1 MIPNYVDDIRG
12 SLKNKCYF
20 SALSLALTM
29 PDICGMAEF
38 PNKQVG
44 ERYIE
49 WYDKYI
55 GDYMAY
61 GKDDLGGDNPW
72 LSGEVVYNLRN
83 TFLHQGY
90 PGIDSDK
97 VKEEANR
104 LDKFIL
110 MLGDGTD
117 LQVAT
122 INIEAGTKEA
132 GKITYRMITVNVT
145 YLCDSICDCVLWYY
159 KNNQK
164 KFKFDFNVVTQEEWR
179 HPSEEELQFANGDV
193 FAKILNHKLEKENSK
208 RRFVEDPDRKPLAR
222 MSQFLKVLFSDK
234 AMKQRFLNGESIF
247 TFMHPFKPHSPILV
261 EESKN
266 DVNDEPQVKPKSQ
279 KKNTD
284 AISGKKKKQS
294 SKNVS
299 REKHDAQVRSF
310 FGSHFKEKM
319 YLNRKEEIIQ
329 AVLKAKTKQQVN
341 NNLMK
346 HFKNNEVSTIYQR
359 LRPLIKDLP
368 GK

>member
-1 MIPNYVDDIRG
+1 MIPVYVNDIKC

-20 SALSLALTM
+20 SALSLALTL

-61 GKDDLGGDNPW
+61 GKDDLGGNNPW

-179 HPSEEELQFANGDV
+179 HPSEEALHFAEGDV
-193 FAKILNHKLEKENSK
+193 FAKILNQKLKKEGSTMKIVENSERK
-208 RRFVEDPDRKPLAR
+208 SLDEIREDSD
-222 MSQFLKVLFSDK
+222 VIFSDETK
-234 AMKQRFLNGESIF
+234 
-247 TFMHPFKPHSPILV
+247 
-261 EESKN
+261 
-266 DVNDEPQVKPKSQ
+266 
-279 KKNTD
+279 KKNINTR
-284 AISGKKKKQS
+284 KKKQS

-299 REKHDAQVRSF
+299 EEKRAAQVRSF

-346 HFKNNEVSTIYQR
+346 HFKNNEVGTIYQR

>member
-1 MIPNYVDDIRG
+1 MIPNYVDDIRR

-44 ERYIE
+44 ERYVE

-61 GKDDLGGDNPW
+61 GKDDLGGNNPW

-83 TFLHQGY
+83 TL
-90 PGIDSDK
+90 
-97 VKEEANR
+97 
-104 LDKFIL
+104 
-110 MLGDGTD
+110 
-117 LQVAT
+117 
-122 INIEAGTKEA
+122 
-132 GKITYRMITVNVT
+132 
-145 YLCDSICDCVLWYY
+145 
-159 KNNQK
+159 K
-164 KFKFDFNVVTQEEWR
+164 KFKFNFNVMTQEEWR
-179 HPSEEELQFANGDV
+179 HPSKEELQFADGDV
-193 FAKILNHKLEKENSK
+193 FAKILNRKLEKENSK
-208 RRFVEDPDRKPLAR
+208 RRFVEDPDRKPLER
-222 MSQFLKVLFSDK
+222 MSQYLKVIFSDK
-234 AMKQRFLNGESIF
+234 AMKQRFLNGESIL
-247 TFMHPFKPHSPILV
+247 TFMHPFKTHSPILV
-261 EESKN
+261 EESKI
-266 DVNDEPQVKPKSQ
+266 DVKDEPQDKSKSQ

-284 AISGKKKKQS
+284 AVSGKKKKQS

-299 REKHDAQVRSF
+299 KEKREAQVRSF

-319 YLNRKEEIIQ
+319 YLNKKEEIIQ

-346 HFKNNEVSTIYQR
+346 HFENNEVSTIYQR
-359 LRPLIKDLP
+359 LRQLIKDLP

>member
-1 MIPNYVDDIRG
+1 MIPNYVDDIRR

-44 ERYIE
+44 ERYVE

-61 GKDDLGGDNPW
+61 GKDDLGGNNPW

-83 TFLHQGY
+83 TFLHQGN
-90 PGIDSDK
+90 PGIESDK
-97 VKEEANR
+97 VKEEVNR
-104 LDKFIL
+104 FDQFCLL
-110 MLGDGTD
+110 LGDGTD
-117 LQVAT
+117 VQVST
-122 INIEAGTKEA
+122 INIEAGTKET
-132 GKITYRMITVNVT
+132 GKITYRSIIIDVT
-145 YLCDSICDCVLWYY
+145 YLCDTICDFALGYY
-159 KNNQK
+159 DDNRE
-164 KFKFDFNVVTQEEWR
+164 KFKFNFNVMTQEEWR
-179 HPSEEELQFANGDV
+179 HPSKEELQFADGDV
-193 FAKILNHKLEKENSK
+193 FAKILNRKLEKENSK
-208 RRFVEDPDRKPLAR
+208 RRFVEDPDRKPLER
-222 MSQFLKVLFSDK
+222 MSQYLKVIFSDK
-234 AMKQRFLNGESIF
+234 AMKQRFLNGESIL
-247 TFMHPFKPHSPILV
+247 TFMHPFKTHSPILV
-261 EESKN
+261 EESKI
-266 DVNDEPQVKPKSQ
+266 DVKDEPQDKSKSQ

-284 AISGKKKKQS
+284 AVSGKKKKQS

-299 REKHDAQVRSF
+299 KEKREAQVRSF

-319 YLNRKEEIIQ
+319 YLNKKEEIIQ

-346 HFKNNEVSTIYQR
+346 HFENNEVSTIYQR
-359 LRPLIKDLP
+359 LRQLIKDLP